1 MSVRPAAV
9 AGQFY
14 PDNAGELRSFV
25 RQALARCSPVVRQ
38 PKAIIVPH
46 AGYIYSGQT
55 AAHAYATLD
64 AKRVRRVV
72 LLGPAHRVPF
82 YGLSLPAA
90 DAFAT
95 PLGDIPLDRQ
105 GMDVLLHLPHVSVNA
120 AAHQYEHSLE
130 VQLPFLQETLTD
142 FSLIPLCVGTADAA
156 TVASVIAHMWGND
169 DTLIVIS
176 SDLSHFHPYTVA
188 KKIDGQS
195 IEQML
200 SMHPDLTHEQACGA
214 IPVNGLLLA
223 LQAHPLT
230 PHLLDYR
237 NSGDTAGDKQRVVG
251 YASIAFTKSVREKI
265 NE

>member
-14 PDNAGELRSFV
+14 PDNADDLRSFI
-25 RQALARCSPVVRQ
+25 RQALARCSPAVRQ

-64 AKRVRRVV
+64 AKRVRRVL
-72 LLGPAHRVPF
+72 LLGPAHRIPF
-82 YGLSLPAA
+82 YGLSLPDA

-105 GMDVLLHLPHVSVNA
+105 GMDALLQLPHVSVNA
-120 AAHQYEHSLE
+120 AAHQFEHSLE
-130 VQLPFLQETLTD
+130 VQLPFLQETLAD
-142 FSLIPLCVGTADAA
+142 FSLIPLCVGAADIA
-156 TVASVIAHMWGND
+156 TVASVIAQMWGND

-176 SDLSHFHPYTVA
+176 SDLSHFHPYETA
-188 KKIDGQS
+188 KEIDQRS

-200 SMHPDLTHEQACGA
+200 AMHADLDHEQACGA
-214 IPVNGLLLA
+214 TPVNGLLLA
-223 LQAHPLT
+223 AKTHPLE

-251 YASIAFTKSVREKI
+251 YASIAFTEPDRETQHG
-265 NE
+265 